1 MLRHLSAS
9 QRELAEY
16 MSSLSELAYHA
27 GWMEGLEL
35 ALWKAIVSGPYKY
48 GQLQL
53 TSEHIERLEM
63 LSNLCGGWVRF
74 ADDDEETFVPL
85 EGWKEYAADAL

>member
-1 MLRHLSAS
+1 MLDHLSPS

-16 MSSLSELAYHA
+16 MSSLSEAAYHA

-48 GQLQL
+48 GRLQL
-53 TSEHIERLEM
+53 TGEHIERLQM
-63 LSNLCGGWVRF
+63 LSHRCEGWVRF
-74 ADDDEETFVPL
+74 GDDEETFVPL
-85 EGWKEYAADAL
+85 EDWKEYAANAL